1 MYDRHSSLGDNF
13 VPEALRYEA
22 RMHQYICNTLD
33 KAIEEGWVYPLY
45 QPIVRA
51 ATGAVCCEEALV
63 RWSDPIH
70 GELMPGQVVGALE
83 DANRSHELDRHVM
96 HCVVNDLKER
106 EREGISPLPVS
117 LNLSPADFEHMNVVA
132 ELVECCDRA
141 GVSRRLVCIE
151 LRESMAI
158 TNLKKVRKYLKELR
172 SAGFEVWMDDFG
184 RNLTSLGTLRDLEF
198 DLIKMDME
206 LRTARLSSRAKRI
219 FEGVVQ
225 TATRLGTRTLA
236 EGVETREQV
245 EFLESI
251 GCNYLQGHYFAHPL
265 RLDVSIAHAKAH
277 DGLLRER
284 FEDQPYWDAV
294 SMLNLWDLPR
304 SEILEGH
311 QVGVADQEVP
321 LLEMPA
327 GAIEHRGNT
336 WRVLRANSAYRE
348 FLFES
353 GLVMPDGQ
361 TLDPV
366 YFVELHDTEV
376 SSAWTRIT
384 GRLEHGS
391 KFQFYA
397 RSIAATDEARAFVV
411 CGLPTMLG
419 TALGSYGDV
428 PVAYAVFH
436 VVLNE
441 EGTEVVDTEYVYAND
456 MYCDWIGRSRSELV
470 GRSFLEAMENS
481 SSAWFPYCYR
491 AAILGK
497 QIHDTI
503 YSPEVG
509 HWLNFTIA
517 PSPVEKH
524 CVYALSLADDEHR
537 ERHEM
542 LVGLDTS
549 YTIIRIVDALSD
561 EKSYDVA
568 INKLLSA
575 VSSTVKCDR
584 LYIMENPGNDTGL
597 SMTFEWDAPG
607 VEPRAGL
614 IRHLSARELEHW
626 MKYFLEGSTIMVP
639 QVSSLSKSEADV
651 RRQAYA
657 EQGVRSLFLVPLHSG
672 GELIGYLGGDNY
684 ELKDDVDIKR
694 LLRTIGSF
702 LAARIASNRL
712 LREQENLSKLDAL
725 TGVLNRRGI
734 DANIEER
741 FIEGEGE
748 RYVLALMDVD
758 DFKTVNDVH
767 GHDVGDEALR
777 VIARRLVRVFPST
790 AVIGRNGGD
799 EFLVMLLDDDARHP
813 ESYFAK
819 FLEEELSCSLNGT
832 VYPLSMSIGYVEYP
846 QQVDNLQSAY
856 SKADA
861 ALYSVKLGGKSAY
874 GKYQPQMETQYRSQ
888 LGFTPRDIAE
898 SIPGAILVH
907 EPGPEGTI
915 LFANDEIIDL
925 FECESL
931 DDFMDYTGGVYEG
944 VIYEE
949 DRESVRKQLE
959 GQITL
964 DDVGSKDYADYR
976 VLTKTGKLKN
986 VAENGRL
993 VELEGVGKVF
1003 YELIIDQDERKA

>member
-1 MYDRHSSLGDNF
+1 MYDRHSSLGDNY

-22 RMHQYICNTLD
+22 RMHEYICNTLD

-106 EREGISPLPVS
+106 ERQGVSPLPVS

-132 ELVECCDRA
+132 ELVECCDRV
-141 GVSRRLVCIE
+141 GVPRRLVCIE

-158 TNLKKVRKYLKELR
+158 TNVKKVRKYLKELR

-184 RNLTSLGTLRDLEF
+184 RNLTSLGALRDLEF

-206 LRTARLSSRAKRI
+206 LRTARLSSRAKHL

-277 DGLLRER
+277 DGLVRER
-284 FEDQPYWDAV
+284 LEEQSYWNAV
-294 SMLNLWDLPR
+294 SMLNLWDLPK
-304 SEILEGH
+304 SGIVEE
-311 QVGVADQEVP
+311 QVGVANQDVP

-327 GAIEHRGNT
+327 GVIEHRDGT
-336 WRVLRANSAYRE
+336 WRVLRANSAYRS
-348 FLFES
+348 FLSES
-353 GLVMPDGQ
+353 GLVLLDGR
-361 TLDPV
+361 TLDSV
-366 YFVELHDTEV
+366 YFVELHDVEDA
-376 SSAWTRIT
+376 SAWTRIT

-391 KFQFYA
+391 KFQFFA
-397 RSIAATDEARAFVV
+397 RGIASTDQAQAFVV

-428 PVAYAVFH
+428 PVAYAVFR

-441 EGTEVVDTEYVYAND
+441 EGTEVVDAEYVYAND
-456 MYCDWIGRSRSELV
+456 MYCDWLDRSRSDLV
-470 GRSFLEAMENS
+470 GRSFLEVTENPS
-481 SSAWFPYCYR
+481 TVWFPYCYR
-491 AAILGK
+491 AAMLGK
-497 QIHDTI
+497 QTHDTI

-524 CVYALSLADDEHR
+524 CVYALTLADDEHR

-542 LVGLDTS
+542 VVGLDTS

-568 INKLLSA
+568 INKLLLA
-575 VSSTVKCDR
+575 VSDIVRCDR
-584 LYIMENPGNDTGL
+584 LYIMEKQGNDQGL
-597 SMTFEWDAPG
+597 SMTFEWHASG
-607 VEPRAGL
+607 VAPRAGL
-614 IRHLSARELEHW
+614 MRRLSARDLDRW

-639 QVSSLSKSEADV
+639 EVSYLSEHETDV
-651 RRQAYA
+651 RQQTYA
-657 EQGVRSLFLVPLHSG
+657 EQGIQSIFLVPLHSG

-684 ELKDDVDIKR
+684 ELQDDMDIKR

-712 LREQENLSKLDAL
+712 LQEQENLSRLDAL

-734 DANIEER
+734 DTAIENRFSQGGGER
-741 FIEGEGE
+741 F
-748 RYVLALMDVD
+748 VLALMDVD

-777 VIARRLVRVFPST
+777 VIARRLERVFPPS
-790 AVIGRNGGD
+790 AIIGRNGGD

-813 ESYFAK
+813 ESYFSK
-819 FLEEELSCSLNGT
+819 FLGEELNCSLHGT

-846 QQVDNLQSAY
+846 QQVNDLQSAY

-861 ALYSVKLGGKSAY
+861 ALYSVKLDGKSSY

-907 EPGPEGTI
+907 EPGPDGAI
-915 LFANDEIIDL
+915 LFANDEVIDL

-931 DDFMDYTGGVYEG
+931 DDFMDYTGGVYNG

-949 DRESVRKQLE
+949 DKESVRKQLE

-976 VLTKTGKLKN
+976 VLTKKGRLKN